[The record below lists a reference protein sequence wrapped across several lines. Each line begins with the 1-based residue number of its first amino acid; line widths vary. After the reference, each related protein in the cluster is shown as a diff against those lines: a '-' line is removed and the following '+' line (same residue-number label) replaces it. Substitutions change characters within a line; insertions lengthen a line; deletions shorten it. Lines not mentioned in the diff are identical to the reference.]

1 MFLSLS
7 FAYTGYASTTGEF
20 DFKDTRAMEKA
31 TKIQDSNSLKS
42 LYSSIQF
49 QATKLAENQEGVT
62 EIKKTVQEMKT
73 QLADMDIT
81 LQTLKTQL
89 TNTQTQVGTDPKNTK
104 VEIQAR
110 TKRSL
115 NTQIQQ
121 LETKIIQ
128 EIAALKSCA
137 CPDSGKTQ
145 TTVLPPG
152 PSTNTMQPTVLPPGP
167 GTGTMQNPYKIATVS
182 DLEKLRIV
190 WRSNTG
196 KYFIVTQ
203 DIDLYSI
210 ANFAPLPEFGG
221 ILDGN
226 NKRILNLKMD
236 RSQIQYDNYASLFTS
251 IRQGAVVKNLNFE
264 NVDIKGNRAAA
275 ALATENYGTVDN
287 CHVTG
292 QVSSADRY
300 GQTGGL
306 VSQCSTGGSV
316 KNSYSTARV
325 SGYYYSGGLVA
336 SMYKATI
343 EKSYATG
350 TVSVVDGQAGGLVA
364 LMSSGVI
371 RQSYATG
378 SVTAGRY
385 YAGGLVA
392 LVNDNPQSLIENCY
406 ANGTVSALGIAGGLV
421 GDLRDKV
428 KNSYSSGTV
437 LSRQSNVDR
446 IGVLVG
452 TGSGTIIDS
461 YGKSQSGVSDTRGQK
476 TDTELK
482 TPSTFSSWNKNIWK
496 IESGKYPQ
504 LKGF

>member
-1 MFLSLS
+1 
-7 FAYTGYASTTGEF
+7 
-20 DFKDTRAMEKA
+20 
-31 TKIQDSNSLKS
+31 
-42 LYSSIQF
+42 
-49 QATKLAENQEGVT
+49 
-62 EIKKTVQEMKT
+62 MKT
-73 QLADMDIT
+73 QLASMETT
-81 LQTLKTQL
+81 LQTLETQL
-89 TNTQTQVGTDPKNTK
+89 TNTQTQVGTDQKNTK
-104 VEIQAR
+104 ADIQAR
-110 TKRSL
+110 SKRSL

-128 EIAALKSCA
+128 EITTLKSCA
-137 CPDSGKTQ
+137 CPNSGKTQ
-145 TTVLPPG
+145 PTFLSGKTQPTVLSGKTQPTVLSG
-152 PSTNTMQPTVLPPGP
+152 KTQPTVLPPGP
-167 GTGTMQNPYKIATVS
+167 GTGTMQDPYKIATVS
-182 DLEKLRIV
+182 DLEKFRTV
-190 WRSNTG
+190 WTSNAG
-196 KYFIVTQ
+196 KYFIVIQ

-210 ANFAPLPEFGG
+210 ANFAPLPDFRG

-226 NKRILNLKMD
+226 NKRILNLRMD
-236 RSQIQYDNYASLFTS
+236 RSQIQYDNYASLFKN

-275 ALATENYGTVDN
+275 ALATDNYGTVKN
-287 CHVTG
+287 CYVTG
-292 QVSSADRY
+292 QVSSADKY
-300 GQTGGL
+300 GRTGGL
-306 VSQCSTGGSV
+306 VSMCLTGSVV

-325 SGYYYSGGLVA
+325 SGNSYSGGLVA
-336 SMYKATI
+336 SMYKATV

-350 TVSVVDGQAGGLVA
+350 TVSVMDHGAGGLVG
-364 LMSSGVI
+364 LLSSGVI

-378 SVTAGRY
+378 SVSAGKY

-392 LVNDNPQSLIENCY
+392 LVNDPQSLIENCY
-406 ANGTVSALGIAGGLV
+406 ANGTVSAFGIAGGLV

-437 LSRQSNVDR
+437 LSKQSRVDR

-452 TGSGTIIDS
+452 RASGTIINS

-482 TPSTFSSWNKNIWK
+482 NPSTFSSWDKNIWK

>member
-1 MFLSLS
+1 MVFVDEKRTCRTSLHPVDWMIIVVCFLTCIIVGLW
-7 FAYTGYASTTGEF
+7 
-20 DFKDTRAMEKA
+20 A
-31 TKIQDSNSLKS
+31 TKFAQ
-42 LYSSIQF
+42 
-49 QATKLAENQEGVT
+49 NQEGAT
-62 EIKKTVQEMKT
+62 EIKHTVQEMKT
-73 QLADMDIT
+73 QLASMETT

-89 TNTQTQVGTDPKNTK
+89 TNTQTQVGTDQKNTK
-104 VEIQAR
+104 AEIQAR
-110 TKRSL
+110 SKRSL

-128 EIAALKSCA
+128 EITALKSCA

-145 TTVLPPG
+145 PTFLSGKTQPTVLSG
-152 PSTNTMQPTVLPPGP
+152 KTQPTVLPPGP
-167 GTGTMQNPYKIATVS
+167 GTGTMQDPYKIATVS
-182 DLEKLRIV
+182 DLEKLRTV
-190 WRSNTG
+190 WRSNAG

-210 ANFAPLPEFGG
+210 ANFAPLPEFRG

-226 NKRILNLKMD
+226 NKRILNLRLD
-236 RSQIQYDNYASLFTS
+236 RSQIQYDNYASLFTG
-251 IRQGAVVKNLNFE
+251 IRQAAVVKNLNFE

-275 ALATENYGTVDN
+275 ALATYNYGTVDN
-287 CHVTG
+287 CYVTG
-292 QVSSADRY
+292 QVSSADKY
-300 GQTGGL
+300 GRTGGL
-306 VSQCSTGGSV
+306 VSKCWTGSVV

-325 SGYYYSGGLVA
+325 SGNYYSGGLVA
-336 SMYKATI
+336 SMYKATV

-378 SVTAGRY
+378 SVSAGKY

-392 LVNDNPQSLIENCY
+392 LVNTNPQSLIENCY
-406 ANGTVSALGIAGGLV
+406 ANGTVSAFGIAGGLV

-428 KNSYSSGTV
+428 KNSYSSGTI
-437 LSRQSNVDR
+437 LSKQSRVDR
-446 IGVLVG
+446 IGALAG
-452 TGSGTIIDS
+452 DGRGTIINS

-482 TPSTFSSWNKNIWK
+482 NPSTFSSWDKNIWK